1 MFFFV
6 ELLQYFNT
14 SNDFLKQLGFSFLIT
29 RVSQEN
35 LAGRIVAI
43 NGYPFCEKTRRVTP
57 IFYCIFEMF

>member
-1 MFFFV
+1 MTSIRLVTSLTVHLFH
-6 ELLQYFNT
+6 LQ
-14 SNDFLKQLGFSFLIT
+14 IT

-43 NGYPFCEKTRRVTP
+43 DGYPFCDKTSTVTP